1 MKISEFSVHRPVF
14 AIVISLMLV
23 VIGLVC
29 LGRLWQTVRE
39 FPDINPP
46 IVSIDTGYR
55 GASAQIV
62 ETKITQPIEDRIAGV
77 ELIDKLRS
85 SSADEHSR
93 ITVEFDLDR
102 NVDEAANDIRDRVG
116 RVVDQ
121 LPVEADPPEIA
132 KADSNDDPI
141 IYLNIASSTMS
152 VLDLTDFAERNI
164 VDRFAALPGVA
175 RVNLAGSRRYAM
187 RVWIDRQAL
196 AGRGMTVGDVE
207 AALRRENV
215 QVPAGRL
222 ESQLREFTLN
232 TATGLNTQED
242 FRGLVLGR
250 GADGYLVRLGE
261 VASVELAAE
270 NERSAAR
277 TNGIPG
283 ISIGLVAQSKAN
295 TLEVARAVR
304 NEVAIVNRD
313 LPKGT
318 ELGVNVDRGVFIE
331 ASMNEV
337 MIALGISLVLVLL
350 VIYAFLGNWRA
361 TVIPAV
367 TIPISIIA
375 ACAAMYV
382 LGFTINVLT
391 LLGMVLAIGLVVDDA
406 IVVLE
411 NIYRR
416 IERGGQPSLLAAID
430 GSHEIGFAVIATTL
444 VLSAVFVPISFQT
457 GRVGRLFSEF
467 GFTLAASILFSCLI
481 ALTLTPMMASQLFS
495 GGATRSRT
503 SRMVDAAFARLSEAY
518 GRVLG
523 RVVARPWLV
532 IGGAV
537 LLFSATIAV
546 FLRLPQESTPDED
559 RGIIRIILTGP
570 EGATMEYMERYARQL
585 EDMMREEVA
594 HGDVKRTLTRIAPGG
609 FIGNG
614 EVNRAIGVLV
624 LEDWGKRKRSAREI
638 AANMQ
643 RKTAQ
648 MPGVRVGVF
657 TPSAFNWG
665 AAAPVQAVLQ
675 GPDYEQ
681 LRQWSE
687 KILDRAEQ
695 NPGLI
700 NLDTDYKERKPQ
712 MKVSVDRNRAAD
724 LGVSLET
731 IGHTLETMLGSRIV
745 TTFIKQ
751 GREYYVIVQGR
762 SQDRA
767 SPNDLDNLYV
777 RSERTHELVPLS
789 SMVKLEES
797 AVATELN
804 RFDRLRAITIS
815 AGLAPGYSIGQAIGF
830 FRDAVK
836 SELPASAKL
845 TFDGESREYLKS
857 SQALYW
863 TFLGA
868 LLIVFLVLAAQ
879 FESFTLPFV
888 IMTTVP
894 LAIVGAIV
902 GLWLWGMS
910 INIFSQIAIV
920 MLVGLAAKNGVLIV
934 EFANQLRDRGVEFVA
949 AVKQAAL
956 TRLRPV
962 LMTSLCTAFGSIPL
976 LLAHGAGAE
985 SRQPIGVVVMSGVLL
1000 SMVLTL
1006 GVVPAV
1012 YAVTARNTRS
1022 PKYWTRIIERM
1033 KLASA
1038 TPASES
1044 VADTQR

>member
-85 SSADEHSR
+85 SSADERSR

-121 LPVEADPPEIA
+121 LPLEADPPEIA

-141 IYLNIASSTMS
+141 IYLNLASSTMS

-175 RVNLAGSRRYAM
+175 RVTLAGSRRYAM

-196 AGRGMTVGDVE
+196 AGRGMTVGDIE

-304 NEVAIVNRD
+304 NEVAILNRD

-331 ASMNEV
+331 ASMREV
-337 MIALGISLVLVLL
+337 ITALGISLALVLL

-375 ACAAMYV
+375 ACAAMYA

-416 IERGGQPSLLAAID
+416 IERGQQSLLAAID

-495 GGATRSRT
+495 GGATRSRA
-503 SRMVDAAFARLSEAY
+503 SRIVDAAFARLSEVY
-518 GRVLG
+518 GRLLG
-523 RVVARPWLV
+523 RVIARPWVV

-537 LLFSATIAV
+537 LLFGATIAV

-559 RGIIRIILTGP
+559 RGIIRIFLTGP

-585 EDMMREEVA
+585 EDMMREEAA
-594 HGDVKRTLTRIAPGG
+594 HGDIKRTLTRIAPGG

-614 EVNRAIGVLV
+614 AVNRAIGVLV
-624 LEDWGKRKRSAREI
+624 LEDWGKRQRSAREI
-638 AANMQ
+638 AASMQ

-648 MPGVRVGVF
+648 MPGVRVAVF

-665 AAAPVQAVLQ
+665 ATAPVQAVLQ

-815 AGLAPGYSIGQAIGF
+815 AGLAPGYSMGQAIAF
-830 FRDAVK
+830 FRGAVK
-836 SELPASAKL
+836 TELPASAKL

-910 INIFSQIAIV
+910 LNIFSQIAIV

>member
-14 AIVISLMLV
+14 AIVLSLLLIV
-23 VIGLVC
+23 VGLVC
-29 LGRLWQTVRE
+29 VSRLWQTVRE

-46 IVSIDTGYR
+46 IVSIDTSYR

-85 SSADEHSR
+85 SSADERSR
-93 ITVEFDLDR
+93 ITVEFDLERD
-102 NVDEAANDIRDRVG
+102 VDEAANDIRDRVG
-116 RVVDQ
+116 RVIDD
-121 LPVEADPPEIA
+121 LPVEADAPEIA
-132 KADSNDDPI
+132 KADSSDDPI
-141 IYLNIASSTMS
+141 IYLNINSSTMN
-152 VLDLTDFAERNI
+152 VLELTDFAERNI

-196 AGRGMTVGDVE
+196 AARGMTVADIE
-207 AALRRENV
+207 DALRRENI
-215 QVPAGRL
+215 QIPAGRL
-222 ESQLREFTLN
+222 ESQQREFTLN
-232 TATGLNTQED
+232 TATGLDTQED

-250 GADGYLVRLGE
+250 GSDGYLVRLSE

-283 ISIGLVAQSKAN
+283 INIGLAAQSKAN

-304 NEVAIVNRD
+304 HEVEVLRPD
-313 LPKGT
+313 MPKGT
-318 ELGVNVDRGVFIE
+318 ELAVHVDRAVFIE
-331 ASMNEV
+331 ASMREV
-337 MIALGISLVLVLL
+337 MIALGISLILVLV

-361 TVIPAV
+361 TLIPAV

-375 ACAAMYV
+375 ACAAMYAM
-382 LGFTINVLT
+382 GFTINVLT

-416 IERGGQPSLLAAID
+416 IEHGEQSLLAAID
-430 GSHEIGFAVIATTL
+430 GSREIGFAVIATTL

-457 GRVGRLFSEF
+457 GRVGRLFGEF
-467 GFTLAASILFSCLI
+467 GFTLAASILFSCLV
-481 ALTLTPMMASQLFS
+481 ALTLTPMMTSQLFS
-495 GGATRSRT
+495 RGATRSRT
-503 SRMVDAAFARLSEAY
+503 SAIVDGAFSSLRNAY
-518 GRVLG
+518 ARVL
-523 RVVARPWLV
+523 RRALARPWAV
-532 IGGAV
+532 IGVAV
-537 LLFSATIAV
+537 LLFVATALL
-546 FLRLPQESTPDED
+546 FLRLPQETTPNED
-559 RGIIRIILTGP
+559 RGLIRVVLTGP

-585 EDMMREEVA
+585 EDIMRAEAA
-594 HGDVKRTLTRIAPGG
+594 HGDIKRFNTRIAPGG
-609 FIGNG
+609 FSGAG
-614 EVNRAIGVLV
+614 EVNRAIGFIV
-624 LEDWGKRKRSAREI
+624 LEDWGQRSRSSAEI
-638 AANMQ
+638 AANVQ
-643 RKTAQ
+643 AKASL
-648 MPGVRVGVF
+648 MPGVRAAVF

-687 KILDRAEQ
+687 KIMNRAEQ
-695 NPGLI
+695 NPGLT
-700 NLDTDYKERKPQ
+700 NLDTDYKERKPE

-745 TTFIKQ
+745 TTFVKQ
-751 GREYYVIVQGR
+751 GREYYVILQGR

-777 RSERTHELVPLS
+777 RSDRTRELIPLS
-789 SMVKLEES
+789 SMVKLDES
-797 AVATELN
+797 ATATQLN

-815 AGLAPGYSIGQAIGF
+815 AGLAPNYSMGEAIEF

-836 SELPASAKL
+836 EELPGSAKL
-845 TFDGESREYLKS
+845 AFDGESREYLKS

-902 GLWLWGMS
+902 GLWLYGMS

-934 EFANQLRDRGVEFVA
+934 EFANQLRDRGVEFVE
-949 AVKQAAL
+949 AVKQASL

-962 LMTSLCTAFGSIPL
+962 LMTSLCSAFGSIPL
-976 LLAHGAGAE
+976 LLADGAGAE
-985 SRQPIGVVVMSGVLL
+985 SRQSIGVVVMWGVLL

-1006 GVVPAV
+1006 VVVPAV

-1022 PKYWTRIIERM
+1022 PKYWTRVIERM
-1033 KLASA
+1033 KLTQPQA
-1038 TPASES
+1038 TSEPIPEP
-1044 VADTQR
+1044 RN

>member
-1 MKISEFSVHRPVF
+1 
-14 AIVISLMLV
+14 
-23 VIGLVC
+23 
-29 LGRLWQTVRE
+29 
-39 FPDINPP
+39 
-46 IVSIDTGYR
+46 
-55 GASAQIV
+55 V

-85 SSADEHSR
+85 SSADERSR

-121 LPVEADPPEIA
+121 LPLEADPPEIA

-141 IYLNIASSTMS
+141 IYLNLASGTMS

-196 AGRGMTVGDVE
+196 AGRYMTVGDIE

-331 ASMNEV
+331 ASMHEV

-375 ACAAMYV
+375 ACAAMYA

-416 IERGGQPSLLAAID
+416 IERGQQSLLAAID

-495 GGATRSRT
+495 VGATRSRA
-503 SRMVDAAFARLSEAY
+503 SRMVDAAFARLSEVY

-523 RVVARPWLV
+523 RVMARPWVV
-532 IGGAV
+532 IGSAV
-537 LLFSATIAV
+537 LLFGATVAV

-585 EDMMREEVA
+585 EGMMREEAA

-687 KILDRAEQ
+687 TILDRAER
-695 NPGLI
+695 NPGLL
-700 NLDTDYKERKPQ
+700 NLDSDYKERKPQ

-815 AGLAPGYSIGQAIGF
+815 AGLAPGYSMAQAIAF

-836 SELPASAKL
+836 IDLPASAKL

-894 LAIVGAIV
+894 LAIVGAIL
-902 GLWLWGMS
+902 GLWLFGMS

-1038 TPASES
+1038 TPTSES
-1044 VADTQR
+1044 VVDTQR